1 VHAARRHPIEY
12 PHCLPHLAKVICDPL
27 YIGDDHENP
36 GKIEPVGRIPTVN
49 SFVLVAIEV
58 TKDKHGRYSVRSFYT
73 VSKEK
78 VDGRRHRG
86 FLKIAVKAK
95 GPL

>member
-1 VHAARRHPIEY
+1 M
-12 PHCLPHLAKVICDPL
+12 ICDPL

-36 GKIEPVGRIPTVN
+36 GKIELIGRIPTVN

-78 VDGRRHRG
+78 VDGRRQRG